1 MQFSLSQPQQELRD
15 SVVRFAREQLQDD
28 VAQRDRDQEFP
39 RELWNR
45 CGTWRMQGLA
55 VPAEQ
60 GGKGLD
66 PLHTAVALEGLGY
79 GCPDSGLVFSI
90 AAQLLSCVVPI
101 WKHGSPAQ
109 RSQLLPQLCDGR
121 LVAVHGMTEPASG
134 SDAFHMAMRAE
145 PEGDGF
151 RLQGVKTMATNGP
164 VADLAL
170 VYAMTNAEKGYFG
183 GVTAFLVEMQTAGLS
198 VGANR
203 EKMGLRTVP
212 FGELVFDNVYVPSTC
227 VLGRV
232 GGASGIFT
240 ESMDWERGLLPAVH
254 VGTMQRLLDQ
264 AIEYARSRKQFG
276 QAIGKFQA
284 VSHRI
289 ADMKVR
295 LEAARL
301 LVYQAA
307 DRLESARSAS
317 LEASI
322 AKLFTSESLVQ
333 SSLDAIRTFGAYGI
347 LTETQ
352 VERALRDSVASTIYS
367 GTSDIQRN
375 IVARW
380 LGL

>member
-109 RSQLLPQLCDGR
+109 RSQVLPQLCDGR

-203 EKMGLRTVP
+203 EKSWSLTT
-212 FGELVFDNVYVPSTC
+212 ST
-227 VLGRV
+227 
-232 GGASGIFT
+232 SH
-240 ESMDWERGLLPAVH
+240 LPACW
-254 VGTMQRLLDQ
+254 D
-264 AIEYARSRKQFG
+264 
-276 QAIGKFQA
+276 
-284 VSHRI
+284 VS
-289 ADMKVR
+289 
-295 LEAARL
+295 AARRGFSPSRWIGSE
-301 LVYQAA
+301 ACC
-307 DRLESARSAS
+307 RPSMSARCSVCWIKRSNMPAR
-317 LEASI
+317 A
-322 AKLFTSESLVQ
+322 
-333 SSLDAIRTFGAYGI
+333 SSLDRRLASSKPSRT
-347 LTETQ
+347 
-352 VERALRDSVASTIYS
+352 ALPT
-367 GTSDIQRN
+367 
-375 IVARW
+375 
-380 LGL
+380 